1 MFPTGYFPSETHSEK
16 NFRTT
21 YLPPAPQAE
30 PHATGFSSGLSDA
43 PQAEPHAAGFSSGLS
58 DAPQA
63 EPALFPFHSVKLE
76 SAMVITSI

>member
-1 MFPTGYFPSETHSEK
+1 MLPTGYFPSETHSEK

-21 YLPPAPQAE
+21 YLPP
-30 PHATGFSSGLSDA
+30 A